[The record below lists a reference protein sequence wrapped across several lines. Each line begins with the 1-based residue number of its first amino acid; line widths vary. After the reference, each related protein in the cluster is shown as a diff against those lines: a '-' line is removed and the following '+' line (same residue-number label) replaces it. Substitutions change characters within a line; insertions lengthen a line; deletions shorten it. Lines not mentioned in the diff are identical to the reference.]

1 MKENDLILHYDVLLS
16 VFRARGDRETSISL
30 LPVQTL
36 LIFLGDFIRAKSLFY
51 IHTSHVN
58 KVSANFEPAKGY
70 KCDRLLSHLHLV
82 GWGGIVMEKQ

>member
-36 LIFLGDFIRAKSLFY
+36 LIFLGNFIRAKSYFISTHHMLTKSVQ
-51 IHTSHVN
+51 I
-58 KVSANFEPAKGY
+58 
-70 KCDRLLSHLHLV
+70 LSLQKDINV
-82 GWGGIVMEKQ
+82 TGC